1 MRKKIIASLL
11 ALVCVAGVLTGCG
24 NKDVPEN
31 TTEQT
36 TEQSTEQTTNAEQN
50 TENSTVSENTTPTQP
65 QQTPP
70 TSLNGVAGSDN
81 QVVTGGEIV
90 GRPPVTNTD
99 PEDAN
104 STDSTVDDNTETDE
118 DVASMQQNLKDVYS
132 FTGPS
137 VLPNDSTHLGRY
149 SYYYNSASQESIALK
164 YYIAFFE
171 DEEETHYVINKAS
184 LTVGVMTYD
193 GEYINV
199 TIHDYTTGAET
210 GGAEYLTQGEIV
222 GKYKVKRSDGTITS
236 VTDGANTE
244 DTTPETETP
253 GNNQGNVSDNQTS
266 ETPENNTGDTTE
278 QPQIDKSWREKV
290 LTYTVD
296 KDLWIIHK
304 TNCPNINIDADME
317 TVRSRL
323 NYLISANEL
332 GVCQTCLHE
341 NATHGEET
349 WESQVV
355 YYTVDLDTWRIHK
368 HGAAC
373 ITNEHSNKTVK
384 SSLSYLEQHNILFRC
399 NTCFGDNN
407 QASQ

>member
-1 MRKKIIASLL
+1 MRKKIIVSLL
-11 ALVCVAGVLTGCG
+11 ALICVAGVLTGCG

-31 TTEQT
+31 TAEQT
-36 TEQSTEQTTNAEQN
+36 TEQSTEQTTNTKQN
-50 TENSTVSENTTPTQP
+50 NENSTVSENTTSTQLK
-65 QQTPP
+65 QTPP

-90 GRPPVTNTD
+90 GRPPVANTD
-99 PEDAN
+99 PEDTNDTNDTN
-104 STDSTVDDNTETDE
+104 SNTGNNTKTDE
-118 DVASMQQNLKDVYS
+118 DVASMQQNLKDVYN
-132 FTGPS
+132 FNGPL
-137 VLPNDSTHLGRY
+137 VLPNDPTHLGRY
-149 SYYYNSASQESIALK
+149 SYYYNSTSQESIALK

-171 DEEETHYVINKAS
+171 DEKESHYVINKAS

-236 VTDGANTE
+236 VTDDVNIE
-244 DTTPETETP
+244 DTTSNNQTSKTP
-253 GNNQGNVSDNQTS
+253 GNNAGS
-266 ETPENNTGDTTE
+266 TTE
-278 QPQIDKSWREKV
+278 QPQVDKSWREKV

-304 TNCPNINIDADME
+304 TNCPNINIEADME
-317 TVRSRL
+317 TVRSCL

-332 GVCQTCLHE
+332 GVCQICLHE
-341 NATHGEET
+341 NAIHGEET

-373 ITNEHSNKTVK
+373 IANEHSNKTVK

-407 QASQ
+407 QVSQ